1 MKPQNK
7 ILNALGLVLFFTG
20 ILLGVAFFGS
30 LTWANLEARFYFGFN
45 GGAETTLRLTCPHIM
60 TTHDTGSV
68 TAVVANKVEK
78 TINPIFQADISGPL
92 LRSVRTQPS
101 IEPGKTQQV
110 KWEISAKDVDYGHLI
125 MAQVY
130 QYASFKTPTATATCG
145 TLFLNLP
152 GLTGMQVYILIL
164 VVSLLGI
171 AIGIALW
178 LIGNRTLK
186 GRFVE
191 RLWEM
196 VLLTVVVLVGILF
209 GSLGLWIFGT
219 LALVLS
225 LLMFVVLIGR
235 RFMPS

>member
-7 ILNALGLVLFFTG
+7 ILNALGLTLFFIG
-20 ILLGVAFFGS
+20 ILLGMAFFGS
-30 LTWANLEARFYFGFN
+30 LTWANMEANFYFGFN
-45 GGAETTLRLTCPHIM
+45 GGAATTLRLTCPHIM
-60 TTHDTGSV
+60 TTHETGSV
-68 TAVVANKVEK
+68 TAIIANKVEK
-78 TINPIFQADISGPL
+78 TISPIFQADISGPL

-110 KWEISAKDVDYGHLI
+110 KWEISAEDVDYGHLI

-130 QYASFKTPTATATCG
+130 QYGSFKTPTATATCG

-152 GLTGMQVYILIL
+152 GLTGLQVYLLSL
-164 VVSLLGI
+164 VISLLGI

-178 LIGNRTLK
+178 LIGNWTLK
-186 GRFVE
+186 GRSVE
-191 RLWEM
+191 RLWGM
-196 VLLTVVVLVGILF
+196 GFLTVVVLLGILF

-219 LALVLS
+219 LALLLS
-225 LLMFVVLIGR
+225 LLTFVVMIGH